1 MALPGHDRENDA
13 VMKVPAMRFAAALA
27 VLSLL
32 FGTGGDTAVAAG
44 GAGAETRQAAES
56 LSQKLAAITQ
66 NAAAAKPVRPH
77 NVTLTENEL
86 NSWFLFRSSRY
97 LPAGVSRPSVNLL
110 GDGAVRGTATV
121 DLERLAARR
130 GSTNPFD
137 PLALLGGRVPVTVT
151 GTLHTKAG
159 IGQFD
164 VQSTDVSGIP
174 VPKFI
179 LQQLLSYYATTPDS
193 PEGIHID
200 DSFTLPANIQRIDV
214 GRGQMVVV
222 Q

>member
-1 MALPGHDRENDA
+1 
-13 VMKVPAMRFAAALA
+13 MKVPAMKIA
-27 VLSLL
+27 VATAFLSLL
-32 FGTGGDTAVAAG
+32 LGTAGDATVTASAAG
-44 GAGAETRQAAES
+44 VESRQAAES
-56 LSQKLAAITQ
+56 LSQKIAAITQ
-66 NAAAAKPVRPH
+66 NATSPKPVRPH
-77 NVTLTENEL
+77 NVTVTEDEL
-86 NSWFLFRSSRY
+86 NSWFVFRSSRY

-110 GDGAVRGTATV
+110 GDGGVRGTATV
-121 DLERLAARR
+121 DLEKLSARR

-151 GTLHTKAG
+151 GTLRTKAG
-159 IGQFD
+159 VGQFD

-200 DSFTLPANIQRIDV
+200 DSFTLPASIQRIDV

>member
-1 MALPGHDRENDA
+1 
-13 VMKVPAMRFAAALA
+13 MKVPAMRFAAATA

-32 FGTGGDTAVAAG
+32 LGTAGDTAVAAG

-66 NAAAAKPVRPH
+66 NAASPKPVRPH
-77 NVTLTENEL
+77 NVTVTENEL

-121 DLERLAARR
+121 DLEKLAARR

-159 IGQFD
+159 VGQFE

-174 VPKFI
+174 VPKFV

-200 DSFTLPANIQRIDV
+200 DSFTLPASIQRIDV

>member
-1 MALPGHDRENDA
+1 MTVRALA
-13 VMKVPAMRFAAALA
+13 VMKIPAVKFAVATAF
-27 VLSLL
+27 LSLL
-32 FGTGGDTAVAAG
+32 LGTAGDTARAAAA
-44 GAGAETRQAAES
+44 AGAETRQAAES

-66 NAAAAKPVRPH
+66 NAASPKPVRPH
-77 NVTLTENEL
+77 NVTVTEDEL
-86 NSWFLFRSSRY
+86 NSWFVFRSSRD

-110 GDGAVRGTATV
+110 GDGAVRGMATI
-121 DLERLAARR
+121 DLEKLAARR

-151 GTLHTKAG
+151 GTLRTKAG
-159 IGQFD
+159 VGQFD
-164 VQSTDVSGIP
+164 VQSTDVNGIP

-193 PEGIHID
+193 PEGLHVD
-200 DSFTLPANIQRIDV
+200 DSFTLPASIQRIDV

>member
-1 MALPGHDRENDA
+1 
-13 VMKVPAMRFAAALA
+13 MKVPVMKFAAATA

-32 FGTGGDTAVAAG
+32 VGLAGHAASAG
-44 GAGAETRQAAES
+44 GAESRQAAES
-56 LSQKLAAITQ
+56 LAQKIAAITQ
-66 NAAAAKPVRPH
+66 NAASAKGVRPH
-77 NVTLTENEL
+77 NVTVTEDEL
-86 NSWFLFRSSRY
+86 NSWFVFRSSRY

-121 DLERLAARR
+121 DLEKLAARR
-130 GSTNPFD
+130 GSASPFD

-151 GTLHTKAG
+151 GTLRTKAG

-179 LQQLLSYYATTPDS
+179 LQQLLSYYATTPDQ
-193 PEGIHID
+193 PEGLQID
-200 DSFTLPANIQRIDV
+200 DSFTLPASIQRIDV

>member
-1 MALPGHDRENDA
+1 
-13 VMKVPAMRFAAALA
+13 V
-27 VLSLL
+27 
-32 FGTGGDTAVAAG
+32 
-44 GAGAETRQAAES
+44 
-56 LSQKLAAITQ
+56 
-66 NAAAAKPVRPH
+66 
-77 NVTLTENEL
+77 
-86 NSWFLFRSSRY
+86 FRSSRY

-121 DLERLAARR
+121 DLEKLAARR
-130 GSTNPFD
+130 GSASPFD

-151 GTLHTKAG
+151 GTLRTKAG
-159 IGQFD
+159 VGQFE

-179 LQQLLSYYATTPDS
+179 LQQLLSYYATTPDQ
-193 PEGIHID
+193 PEGLQID
-200 DSFTLPANIQRIDV
+200 DSFTLPASIQRIDV